1 MIQEFYSNGKL
12 LLTGEYLILDGA
24 VGLAVPTKYGQFL
37 TVTPIDYPNFIWES
51 KDEFGK
57 IWFEL
62 VLDIN
67 TLKKNPEQICFSFSS
82 PEKNKIA
89 DTLLKIMVQAKKMN
103 PEFLKSKAGY
113 KVTTELTFKKEW
125 GLGSSS
131 TLLNNVAQWA
141 NINPYQLLWNTLGGS
156 GYDIACAQNNTPIL
170 YNLTQKEPKVENIIF
185 EPSFKDQ
192 LYFIHLNKKQNS
204 QTGILNYRLLHFDKT
219 QIIKQISEIT
229 LALVNCKSAN
239 EFASLINTHELIL
252 SKVLGQMTIKELL
265 FPDYN
270 GSIKSLGAWGG
281 DFILAIG
288 DEKTPAYFKAKG
300 FMTVIPYTN
309 MVL

>member
-24 VGLAVPTKYGQFL
+24 VGLAVPTQYGQFL
-37 TVTPIDYPNFIWES
+37 TVTTADYPNLIWES
-51 KDEFGK
+51 KDETEN

-62 VLDIN
+62 VLDLSM
-67 TLKKNPEQICFSFSS
+67 LKKNTKKKTFSFSS
-82 PEKNKIA
+82 LEKNKIA
-89 DTLLKIMVQAKKMN
+89 DTLVNIMVQAKKMN
-103 PEFLKSKAGY
+103 PEFLHPKEGY
-113 KVTTELTFKKEW
+113 KVTTTLTFPKEW

-131 TLLNNVAQWA
+131 TLINNVAQWA
-141 NINPYQLLWNTLGGS
+141 NINPYQLLWNTIGGS

-170 YNLTQKEPKVENIIF
+170 YNLTQREPKVENITF

-204 QTGILNYRLLHFDKT
+204 QTGILNYRSLIFDKP
-219 QIIKQISEIT
+219 QIINQISEIT
-229 LALVNCKSAN
+229 LALVRCKSAN
-239 EFASLINTHELIL
+239 EFASLITSHELIL
-252 SKVLGQMTIKELL
+252 SNILGQIPVKELL
-265 FPDYN
+265 FPDYM

-300 FMTVIPYTN
+300 FMTVVPYTT

>member
-51 KDEFGK
+51 KDEVGK

-288 DEKTPAYFKAKG
+288 DEKTPAYFKAKD

>member
-37 TVTPIDYPNFIWES
+37 SVTPVDYPNFIWES

-113 KVTTELTFKKEW
+113 KVTTELTFKREW

-141 NINPYQLLWNTLGGS
+141 NINPYQLLWNTLDGS

>member
-89 DTLLKIMVQAKKMN
+89 DTLLKIMVQAKRMN

-113 KVTTELTFKKEW
+113 KVTTELTFKREW

>member
-24 VGLAVPTKYGQFL
+24 VGLAVPTQYGQFL
-37 TVTPIDYPNFIWES
+37 TVTTADYPNLIWES
-51 KDEFGK
+51 KDETEN

-62 VLDIN
+62 VLDLSM
-67 TLKKNPEQICFSFSS
+67 LKKNTKKKSFSFSS
-82 PEKNKIA
+82 LEKNKIA
-89 DTLLKIMVQAKKMN
+89 DTLVNIMVQAKKMN
-103 PEFLKSKAGY
+103 PEFLHPKEGY
-113 KVTTELTFKKEW
+113 KVTTTLTFPKEW

-131 TLLNNVAQWA
+131 TLINNVAQWA
-141 NINPYQLLWNTLGGS
+141 NINPYQLLWNTIGGS

-170 YNLTQKEPKVENIIF
+170 YNLTQREPKVENITF

-204 QTGILNYRLLHFDKT
+204 QTGILNYRSLIFDKP
-219 QIIKQISEIT
+219 QIINQISEIT
-229 LALVNCKSAN
+229 LALVRCKSAN
-239 EFASLINTHELIL
+239 EFASLITSHELIL
-252 SKVLGQMTIKELL
+252 SNILGQIPVKELL
-265 FPDYN
+265 FPDYM

-300 FMTVIPYTN
+300 FMTVVPYTN